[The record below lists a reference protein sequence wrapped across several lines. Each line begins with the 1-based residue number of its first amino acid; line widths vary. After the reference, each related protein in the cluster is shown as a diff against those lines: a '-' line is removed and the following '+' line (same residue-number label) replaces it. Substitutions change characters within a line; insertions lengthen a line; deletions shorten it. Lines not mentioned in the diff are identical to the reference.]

1 MPVDHIWMFPNKP
14 SRLWSISSKIVLSLV
29 GSTSKLWTDCL
40 NSFNIVNKDILYDA
54 IEKRPVN
61 QGLVTVSNHYSCID
75 EPVLWGI
82 LKWRYLIGGR
92 NIRWTL
98 GADNICFTKYW
109 HSLFFSLG
117 RVVPVCR
124 GEGVY
129 QKSLDF
135 VLDQL
140 NAGQWLHMFPEG
152 RVNLSKEFMR
162 LKWVEVLYGSL
173 IFLDCVSPHSP
184 KASRLDMNPLPLC
197 SGLPLYSD
205 FNSQQL
211 FTWLLS
217 CFHICITY
225 HNLSSIHLSTV
236 FEDPLHSLLIFL
248 HHPHTQS
255 HVHTPSYIW
264 IRHPPHFVLHVH
276 CPSFTTTH
284 PASWHKSI
292 DLKTVIFVE
301 ILVNKSFSGPLF
313 LKTSRIKK
321 KSLKNRYGL
330 VTGKAS
336 SYKTMSQ

>member
-40 NSFNIVNKDILYDA
+40 NSFNIVNKDVLYDA

-162 LKWVEVLYGSL
+162 LKWGVGRLIADCNNNSLVLPIWLVGMDSILPNKKPYIPKIGKTVTVL
-173 IFLDCVSPHSP
+173 IGEPIQF
-184 KASRLDMNPLPLC
+184 K
-197 SGLPLYSD
+197 SD
-205 FNSQQL
+205 VQQL
-211 FTWLLS
+211 QNAGKNARE
-217 CFHICITY
+217 IRKYITDRIQDEFR
-225 HNLSSIHLSTV
+225 HMKIKAERIHY
-236 FEDPLHSLLIFL
+236 ESLYR
-248 HHPHTQS
+248 S
-255 HVHTPSYIW
+255 
-264 IRHPPHFVLHVH
+264 
-276 CPSFTTTH
+276 
-284 PASWHKSI
+284 
-292 DLKTVIFVE
+292 
-301 ILVNKSFSGPLF
+301 
-313 LKTSRIKK
+313 
-321 KSLKNRYGL
+321 
-330 VTGKAS
+330 
-336 SYKTMSQ
+336 